1 MRFAAL
7 SLEKVSSRSVLVL
20 TIFAFVGAVSCS
32 SSPGPTGR
40 QTLNLASGI
49 DRESRARLAER
60 YRRMPLYFIENHGQ
74 LDSRVAYYVQGQ
86 EAAVYFTAEGIT
98 VALAGKNSIG
108 RWAVKLDFV
117 GASPDVRIAAI
128 DQTPALVSY
137 FKGPREQWKTGL
149 STYGAIVYADLWPGI
164 DLVYSGSSSRLKYTF
179 LVKPGADPDQIRL
192 AYRGASGVRLGE
204 GGALD
209 VETPVG
215 GFRDERPYSYQ
226 EVAGRRVEI
235 PTAYRLATN
244 GTEQTATY
252 GFEISSYDKTRPLV
266 LDPVMLLY
274 AGYIGGLG
282 DDFGHDIAVDAA
294 GNAYVTSYT
303 SSSESSFPVLIGP
316 DLTHNGSVD
325 AFVAKINAAGTGL
338 LYAGYIGGSGNDH
351 GQGIA
356 VDTVGNAYVSGYT
369 NSTESTF
376 PVTVGP
382 DLTHNGAF
390 DSFVAKVNAV
400 GNGLLY
406 AGYIGGAADDFSSS
420 GSIAV
425 DTAGSAYVVGFT
437 QSTQTSFPVLVGP
450 DVTHNG
456 DRDVFIAKVN
466 VAGSGL
472 LYAGYIGGSG
482 TEEGGTIVVD
492 GAGNAFV
499 AASTNS
505 TQASFPVTVGPDLTH
520 NGSFDAFVAKV
531 NAAGTGLLYAGYIG
545 GSSADHGLDVAV
557 DSAGNAY
564 VSGDAGSTQAT
575 FPVMVGPDLTHNG
588 NLDAFVA
595 KVNAAGT
602 GLLYAGYIGGA
613 GQDQG
618 FGIAVDAAGDAH
630 VSGFTNSA
638 ETTFPVTVGPDL
650 TWNGGFDAFVAEVH
664 AAGATLIYCGYIGGS
679 GDDFGIGI
687 AVDAARN
694 AYVTGFTNSTEA
706 SFPVTVGPDLT
717 HNGNFDAFVAKVPPD
732 AIPLESV
739 VLIIDE
745 ESIDNGNP
753 PNFFSPRDVN
763 DDVAEIGIR
772 AQLRYFAEHL
782 GTTITLYTGQMG
794 DEGWFALTEVPA
806 SWAPAGGLAGYVG
819 NSAANPE
826 DPPPHGT
833 GPGLGAPDA
842 NGDRESLLDNVP
854 DVTPLRA
861 EGLKKL
867 EGRQVCAVVYDAN
880 IGINYGPLTGNL
892 KGANLGTVGFEV
904 VSVTP
909 LVGASS
915 SSLPEVRIT
924 ILDARVICT
933 RDRLIVF
940 TDAPK
945 PTSLWEPF
953 DVVP

>member
-1 MRFAAL
+1 
-7 SLEKVSSRSVLVL
+7 
-20 TIFAFVGAVSCS
+20 
-32 SSPGPTGR
+32 
-40 QTLNLASGI
+40 
-49 DRESRARLAER
+49 
-60 YRRMPLYFIENHGQ
+60 MPLYFIENRGHV
-74 LDSRVAYYVQGQ
+74 DSRVAYYVQGQ
-86 EAAVYFTAEGIT
+86 EAAVYFTAEGLT
-98 VALAGKNSIG
+98 FALAEKTSIRPG
-108 RWAVKLDFV
+108 SPGEFGQIAVRDDGAEIKECGRRWAVKLDFV
-117 GASPDVRIAAI
+117 GASPDVRIAAV

-149 STYGAIVYADLWPGI
+149 RTYGAIVYADLWPGI
-164 DLVYSGSSSRLKYTF
+164 DLVYSGTASRLKYTF
-179 LVKPGADPDQIRL
+179 LVKPGADPDQIRF

-204 GGALD
+204 GGALE

-226 EVAGRRVEI
+226 EVAGRRVEV

-274 AGYIGGLG
+274 AGYIGGSG
-282 DDFGHDIAVDAA
+282 DDFGQGIAVDAA
-294 GNAYVTSYT
+294 GNAYISGYTTST
-303 SSSESSFPVLIGP
+303 ETTFPVTAGP
-316 DLTHNGSVD
+316 DLTHNGGTD
-325 AFVAKINAAGTGL
+325 AFVAKVNAAGTGL
-338 LYAGYIGGSGNDH
+338 LYAGYIGGSGADH
-351 GQGIA
+351 GIGIA
-356 VDTVGNAYVSGYT
+356 VDGAGNAYVSGYT
-369 NSTESTF
+369 NSSHASF

-382 DLTHNGAF
+382 DLIHNGAF
-390 DSFVAKVNAV
+390 DVFVAKVNAA
-400 GNGLLY
+400 GTGLLY
-406 AGYIGGAADDFSSS
+406 AGYIGGTADDFSD
-420 GSIAV
+420 GIAV
-425 DTAGSAYVVGFT
+425 DTAGSAYVAGFT
-437 QSTQTSFPVLVGP
+437 ESTETSFPVLVGP
-450 DVTHNG
+450 DLTHNG
-456 DRDVFIAKVN
+456 GRDVFIAKVD

-482 TEEGGTIVVD
+482 TEEGGSVVVD

-505 TQASFPVTVGPDLTH
+505 TEASFPVTVGPDLTH

-531 NAAGTGLLYAGYIG
+531 NATGTGLLYAGYIG
-545 GSSADHGLDVAV
+545 GSSADHGMDVDV
-557 DSAGNAY
+557 DSDGNAY
-564 VSGDAGSTQAT
+564 VTGDTASTQAT

-588 NLDAFVA
+588 GLDAFVA
-595 KVNAAGT
+595 KVDPTGT

-618 FGIAVDAAGDAH
+618 VGIAVDAEGDVHAA
-630 VSGFTNSA
+630 GFTNST

-650 TWNGGFDAFVAEVH
+650 TWNGGFDAFVAEVDT
-664 AAGATLIYCGYIGGS
+664 AGATLIYCGYIGGAA
-679 GDDFGIGI
+679 DDFALGI
-687 AVDAARN
+687 AGDAAGN
-694 AYVTGFTNSTEA
+694 AYVTGFTGSTEA
-706 SFPVTVGPDLT
+706 SFPVTIGPDLT

-842 NGDRESLLDNVP
+842 NGDRESLLDKVP
-854 DVTPLRA
+854 EVTPLRA

-909 LVGASS
+909 LVDASS